1 MEIDKKRVSRVLDMV
16 RPSLQADGGVLEL
29 VDITDDGIVRVRL
42 QGACNGCALS
52 SLTIANGVE
61 RILKEHV
68 PEVAKV
74 ISI

>member
-16 RPSLQADGGVLEL
+16 RPSLQADGGDLEL

-42 QGACNGCALS
+42 QGACNRCALS

>member
-1 MEIDKKRVSRVLDMV
+1 MEIDKKRVSRVLV
-16 RPSLQADGGVLEL
+16 RPSLQADGGDLEL